1 MKLKLCFD
9 CGISLENNRMKRCET
24 CKEIEKMAKRERS
37 KLWGRKHRGP
47 RFCSRCEEELLIPRV
62 LMCEKCKEETKGEI
76 HQKKID
82 YLRNYNEVNREKIKE
97 QGREYYR
104 KNAEDICSAR
114 KKERKE
120 NPEKFRKIQKDYRD
134 QNREKIKEQGR
145 EYYRKN
151 ADTICKQKRAW
162 RAVNQDKTQL
172 WYRRWY
178 KNVRTKPNRSTTREN
193 EDAEMFFK
201 TLQAAQNLKDID
213 TGE

>member
-104 KNAEDICSAR
+104 KNA
-114 KKERKE
+114 
-120 NPEKFRKIQKDYRD
+120 
-134 QNREKIKEQGR
+134 
-145 EYYRKN
+145 
-151 ADTICKQKRAW
+151 DTICKQKRAW